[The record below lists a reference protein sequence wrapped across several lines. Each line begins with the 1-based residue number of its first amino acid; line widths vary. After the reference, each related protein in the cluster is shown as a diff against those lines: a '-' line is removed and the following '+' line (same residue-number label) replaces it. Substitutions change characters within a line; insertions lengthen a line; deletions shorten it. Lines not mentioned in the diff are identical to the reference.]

1 MPMAV
6 QGAQDFVPQTRDL
19 ADLAAA
25 AQACRGCDLYQDAD
39 RAVFGAGS
47 PSARVMLVG
56 EQPGDQEDRAGLP
69 FVGPAGKLLDKA
81 LIAAGIDRDRV
92 HVTNA
97 VKHFKF
103 SRAERGKRRIHKT
116 PSRTQVVAC
125 RPWLIAELTTVQP
138 DLVVL
143 LGAIAAKSLLG
154 NDFRLTAHRGE
165 ALRLPRDDTAIPLAV
180 DPHVVATVHPSSVL
194 RGPPED
200 REKAFD
206 ALVADLRF
214 AAGLST

>member
-1 MPMAV
+1 MAV
-6 QGAQDFVPQTRDL
+6 PGAQEFVPKTDDL
-19 ADLAAA
+19 EDLAAA
-25 AQACRGCDLYQDAD
+25 VQACRGCDLYQDAD

-47 PSARVMLVG
+47 SSAQVMLIG
-56 EQPGDQEDRAGLP
+56 EVPGDQEDRVGLP

-81 LIAAGIDRDRV
+81 LVSAGIDRERV
-92 HVTNA
+92 YVTNA

-103 SRAERGKRRIHKT
+103 TRAGKRRIHKT
-116 PSRTQVVAC
+116 PSRTEVVAC

-143 LGAIAAKSLLG
+143 LGATAAKSLLG
-154 NDFRLTAHRGE
+154 SDFRITAHRGE
-165 ALRLPRDDTAIPLAV
+165 ALRLPAEDIAIQPDL
-180 DPHVVATVHPSSVL
+180 DPQVVATVHPSSVL

-200 REKAFD
+200 RERAFD

-214 AAGLST
+214 AAGLVA

>member
-1 MPMAV
+1 V
-6 QGAQDFVPQTRDL
+6 
-19 ADLAAA
+19 
-25 AQACRGCDLYQDAD
+25 Y
-39 RAVFGAGS
+39 
-47 PSARVMLVG
+47 
-56 EQPGDQEDRAGLP
+56 
-69 FVGPAGKLLDKA
+69 
-81 LIAAGIDRDRV
+81 
-92 HVTNA
+92 VTNA

-143 LGAIAAKSLLG
+143 LGAIAAKSLLS
-154 NDFRLTAHRGE
+154 NDFRLTAHRGT
-165 ALRLPRDDTAIPLAV
+165 ALRLPRDDTAIPVAV